1 MFRDR
6 RDAGERLADALQKE
20 YAGADTVVLA
30 IPRGGA
36 EVGHRVA
43 IRLKS
48 EFSLLIS
55 RKLPNPDNPET
66 GFGAIAEGGE
76 PIILRH
82 AALHLSD
89 QAVER
94 IIREQRKEIER
105 RIEVLRDGESLPD
118 IEGKTV
124 ILVDDGLAMGSTM
137 RAAIAACRKQNA
149 GKVIVAVPVSG
160 PRAARDIERLADGA
174 VILEIPRFYRAVAQ
188 VYHDWY
194 DVPDEEVME
203 IMKDAEQAR
212 AGDHP

>member
-6 RDAGERLADALQKE
+6 KDAGERLADALEKE
-20 YAGADTVVLA
+20 YSGEDTVVLA

-36 EVGHRVA
+36 EVGYRVA
-43 IRLKS
+43 NRLKS

-89 QAVER
+89 EAINR
-94 IIREQRKEIER
+94 IIAEQREEIER
-105 RIEVLRDGESLPD
+105 RIEVLREGNPLPD
-118 IEGKTV
+118 IKGKTV

-149 GKVIVAVPVSG
+149 GKVVVAVPVSG
-160 PRAARDIERLADGA
+160 PRAASEIERLADGA

-194 DVPDEEVME
+194 DVPDEEVLEVME
-203 IMKDAEQAR
+203 SAEQLR
-212 AGDHP
+212 APGPP